1 MPCEARQ
8 PSTYVEMVPIPAK
21 QML

>member
-21 QML
+21 RML